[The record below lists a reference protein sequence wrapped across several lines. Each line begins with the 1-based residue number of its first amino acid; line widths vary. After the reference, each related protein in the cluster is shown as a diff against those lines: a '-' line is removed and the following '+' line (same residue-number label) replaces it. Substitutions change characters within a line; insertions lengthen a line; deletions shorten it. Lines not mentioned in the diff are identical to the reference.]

1 MQLNQKNKV
10 ELKQQQQEKN
20 VISQLWFKYFPYWPV
35 FLILFALSIV
45 WAKYSLK
52 KATPLYES
60 KATIL
65 IKDEKKGI
73 DDNKL
78 IQEINQLSSKKIIE
92 NEIEVLQS
100 RELMDEVVKDL
111 HLYTQVFE
119 SIDGKKFV
127 SVYNTSP
134 LIIEALKPDTLL
146 ARANQQPF
154 TYDQNSGR
162 VNFDGKAYP
171 VNAWVSTKYG
181 VLKFTQRT
189 IQGVPAKGPFY
200 FSLTNPKYV
209 STGIL
214 SNLTVSSASKLASV
228 INLKL
233 LDEIPQ
239 RSEDILNGLISEY
252 NNAAIKD
259 KNKLA
264 SSTLGFVIDRLDI
277 VGKDLASI
285 EGKLQQYKSNQG
297 AVDISSQ
304 GQLFL
309 ESVNVNDR
317 KLSDV
322 SMQIAVLDQVEN
334 YVRSKDNTGGMV
346 PSTVGVND
354 PMLSDLLNKLYEAE
368 LDYDKLKTTTGEN
381 NPLALSK
388 AEQINKIKPSI
399 LESIRNQKK
408 NLEASKLN
416 LYSTNNRY
424 SSMLN
429 SIPKM
434 EKDLLEI
441 SREQN
446 IKSGIY
452 NYLLQKKEELALA
465 QASTVSD
472 SRIIDRAQSSF
483 SPVSPNPKK
492 KYMMAVAMALALGLA
507 IVTAL
512 EMLKRTILFRHEIEK
527 FTSIPIIGEIV
538 HEKSKSPLVIGEGK
552 RTFVAEQFRK
562 LRTSL
567 PYIGMVGD
575 RKKLLVTSNASG
587 DGKSFIVANLGLS
600 LAMVDKKVIVLE
612 FDLSNPSLSEKLNVT
627 TINKGLTDYL
637 RGAAEPEEIIRRTDI
652 NDNLFVMPAGS
663 LPDNPS
669 ELIMSDRVPEL
680 MEFLTPLFDYIIID
694 TAPVGLLSDA
704 YVLSSYCDATL
715 YVIRHGHTSK
725 VSVERIDA
733 NNKINELKNMAI
745 VFNGVKSRGF
755 GRNGYGY
762 GYGYGYIHK
771 EKEVKRKKMRKV
783 KI

>member
-20 VISQLWFKYFPYWPV
+20 VITQLWFKYFPYWPV
-35 FLILFALSIV
+35 FLILLALSIV

-127 SVYNTSP
+127 SVYKTSP
-134 LIIEALKPDTLL
+134 LIIEALTPDTLL
-146 ARANQQPF
+146 ARADQQPF
-154 TYDQNSGR
+154 SYDKNNGR
-162 VNFDGKAYP
+162 VSFDGKAYP

-181 VLKFTQRT
+181 ILKFTPRT
-189 IQGVPAKGPFY
+189 IQEVPAKGPFY

-239 RSEDILNGLISEY
+239 RSEDVLNGLISEY

-264 SSTLGFVIDRLDI
+264 SSTLGFVIERLDI

-322 SMQIAVLDQVEN
+322 TMQIAVLDQVEN

-354 PMLSDLLNKLYEAE
+354 PLLSQLLDKLYEAE

-399 LESIRNQKK
+399 LENIRNQKK

-575 RKKLLVTSNASG
+575 RKKLMVTSNASG

-600 LAMVDKKVIVLE
+600 LAMVDKKVVVLE

-637 RGAAEPEEIIRRTDI
+637 RGNAEPEEIIRRTDI

-663 LPDNPS
+663 LPENPS

-715 YVIRHGHTSK
+715 YIIRHGHTSK

-771 EKEVKRKKMRKV
+771 EKEVKRKRIRKV